1 MKFLSLLRRLDG
13 NQTVLIYEEDS
24 QSVIYNGKLLDMG
37 VDLLLSQYIVDRI
50 GTMGTTESTIEIDV
64 RAR

>member
-13 NQTVLIYEEDS
+13 NQIVLIYDEDS

-37 VDLLLSQYIVDRI
+37 VDLLLSQYVVDRI
-50 GTMGTTESTIEIDV
+50 GTMDSTEPSIEIDV